1 MTVIVALALFAGYAG
16 PTVTH
21 VFAADA
27 PTVPAADEE
36 VLADR
41 PLAVWR
47 FEEHAGA
54 ERATAERS
62 TAEPLLADMSGT
74 VVFGEEGPRPPRH
87 PTLAKDNT
95 AALFGVGRS
104 ILKISGSAAGFAE
117 FQFTNGDSIT
127 LESWVN
133 PFELTEGQ
141 QVYIVG
147 KGRTSNPKVPAD
159 NQNWAL
165 RLSAAGGLARPSF
178 LFRNADNRKGHTE
191 DFHRWVADDG
201 FTPGSGWH
209 HVAVSYTFGEPDS
222 IRGYV
227 DGRPVTGTWDFG
239 GPTKKPPVVDD
250 DEVWI
255 GSSIN
260 GNMANTFPGL
270 LDDVAIHRAIV
281 PPERIAARWVVDE
294 TVPPVPVV
302 ALAPVPEDA
311 VLYEI
316 IEGVPDRTW
325 YYGGRGPSESFTR
338 PQFALVD
345 LPLRY
350 GETGVREDRSDPF
363 IVRASG
369 RIELPPG
376 PQRLTI
382 RTRGGA
388 RVFLDGKS
396 VATLPTPRDLSDG
409 HEKLF
414 VPDRFGPAGIRP
426 LPQGDQQ
433 AMVDVVGDGR
443 RHLVRVEF
451 RVGGNNRRP
460 ETGDFS
466 VSVGPPDTVPVIASP
481 AGEAVAFSEAGWETL
496 ATRLRAD
503 FAAENAARRHTALAR
518 HADAW
523 ARRHAAAK
531 ERVSTRPPVVPPEIP
546 ASAMAHAAT
555 VHNAIDRFIN
565 ARLVAADIPPAGLV
579 SDTDFI
585 RRLSLDVRG
594 IIPRPAEIKA
604 FLADTRPDRR
614 ERLID
619 AFLADPRWADHW
631 VGYWQDVLA
640 ENPNLVNPT
649 LNNTGPFRFWIHES
663 FLDDKPIDR
672 FATEAVLM
680 QGSTYGGGPGGFA
693 LATENDVPFAAK
705 AHVLGRAFLAME
717 MNCARCHD
725 APNHRFIQK
734 DLFSLAAML
743 ARGPQKVPLTSS
755 IPGGSARLARL
766 AVQVTLEPG
775 TEVPPA
781 WPFADVVA
789 EAGPA
794 VQTTSPAD
802 TRELLA
808 ALITSP
814 DNDRFAQVVVNR
826 LWARYFGRGLVA
838 DADDWESESPS
849 HPELLDWLARQLVAN
864 NYSLKAV
871 ARLILASH
879 AYGRGRLDLVRAAP
893 ASMFAGREP
902 RRMSAEQVV
911 DSLHLAS
918 GKPFDVE
925 EITFDVE
932 GLKKRD
938 VFTRL
943 PAPTTAWQFATTAN
957 ERDRPSL
964 SFPFAQQYTTLM
976 AAFGWRAERQS
987 PITDRETDPDV
998 LQPAIMANGV
1008 AVKKASQFSESSG
1021 FTRLA
1026 LEDRPLDG
1034 FIEGVFLRILGRFAT
1049 DAERAAAVALLRD
1062 GYDTRRVDV
1071 DPATT
1076 PPPEPRPTGVS
1087 WPNHLTEDADR
1098 VKRELAAIAL
1108 RGDRPTPQLTTDWRE
1123 RAEDFVWTLFN
1134 TPEFVFL
1141 P

>member
-1 MTVIVALALFAGYAG
+1 MRVSCHSRWLVALLVALLVACVGRA
-16 PTVTH
+16 VS
-21 VFAADA
+21 AAEAATTADKSLPVA
-27 PTVPAADEE
+27 RSAFESADEFKADGRKVDGAG
-36 VLADR
+36 VL
-41 PLAVWR
+41 
-47 FEEHAGA
+47 
-54 ERATAERS
+54 
-62 TAEPLLADMSGT
+62 
-74 VVFGEEGPRPPRH
+74 FGQAGPRPPRE
-87 PTLAKDNT
+87 
-95 AALFGVGRS
+95 R
-104 ILKISGSAAGFAE
+104 GFAADNKAAM
-117 FQFTNGDSIT
+117 FGAGRGFIRIADPGADSPFDFTAGDSIT
-127 LESWVN
+127 LEAWVN
-133 PFELTEGQ
+133 PFELQDRQ
-141 QVYIVG
+141 QVYVIG
-147 KGRTSNPKVPAD
+147 KGRTGNPGVAAD
-159 NQNWAL
+159 NQNWSL
-165 RLSAAGGLARPSF
+165 RISLAGGLARPSF
-178 LFRNADNRKGHTE
+178 LFRNADNRKGRPE
-191 DFHRWVADDG
+191 DFHRWIAAEG
-201 FTPGSGWH
+201 FEPGSGWH
-209 HVAVSYTFGEPDS
+209 HVAISYTFGAPDS

-227 DGRPVTGTWDFG
+227 DGRPVGGTWDFG
-239 GPTKKPPVVDD
+239 GPTTKPPVVDD

-255 GSSIN
+255 GSAIN
-260 GNMANTFPGL
+260 GNASATFLGL
-270 LDDVAIHRAIV
+270 LDEVAVHRGTVKAEEI
-281 PPERIAARWVVDE
+281 RSRWDVDE
-294 TVPPVPVV
+294 SVPIDGGTQP
-302 ALAPVPEDA
+302 ANVPETA

-316 IEGVPDRTW
+316 FEGMPDGSW
-325 YYGGRGPSESFTR
+325 YVGGVGPTESFTR

-350 GETGVREDRSDPF
+350 GEAGVREDRSDPC

-388 RVFLDGKS
+388 RVFLDGKK
-396 VATLPTPRDLSDG
+396 VATLPTPRDKSDG
-409 HEKLF
+409 QEKIF
-414 VPDRFGPAGIRP
+414 VPDRSGPAGIRP
-426 LPQGDQQ
+426 VPQGDQQ
-433 AMVDVVGDGR
+433 TVVDVGGDGR
-443 RHLVRVEF
+443 LHLVRVEV
-451 RVGGNNRRP
+451 RVGGGSRRP

-466 VSVGPPDTVPVIASP
+466 VSVGPPDAVPVIASP
-481 AGEAVAFSEAGWETL
+481 AGEAVPLSDAGWQEL
-496 ATRLRAD
+496 AGRLRAELEK
-503 FAAENAARRHTALAR
+503 ENTVRRHAAVAR
-518 HADAW
+518 QADFW

-531 ERVSTRPPVVPPEIP
+531 ERLAARPPVVPPEIP
-546 ASAMAHAAT
+546 ASAAPHDAAI
-555 VHNAIDRFIN
+555 HNDIDRFIN
-565 ARLVAADIPPAGLV
+565 ARLLAANIPPAGLA
-579 SDTDFI
+579 SDTDFV

-594 IIPRPAEIKA
+594 IIPAPDEIEA
-604 FLADTRPDRR
+604 FLADNRSDRR
-614 ERLID
+614 ARLID

-640 ENPNLVNPT
+640 ENPNLVNPS

-680 QGSTYGGGPGGFA
+680 PGSTYGGGPGGFA
-693 LATENDVPFAAK
+693 LATENDAPFAAK

-755 IPGGSARLARL
+755 IPGGAERLERL
-766 AVQVTLEPG
+766 TVQVTLEPG

-789 EAGPA
+789 KAGPA
-794 VQTTSPAD
+794 VQLESPND
-802 TRELLA
+802 TREQLA

-814 DNDRFAQVVVNR
+814 DNDRFARVVVNR
-826 LWARYFGRGLVA
+826 LWARYLGRGLVA

-849 HPELLDWLARQLVAN
+849 NPELLDWLARQLVTN
-864 NYSLKAV
+864 DYSLKAV

-879 AYGRGRLDLVRAAP
+879 TYGRGRLEFDRPAP

-911 DSLHLAS
+911 DSLHAAS

-987 PITDRETDPDV
+987 PITDREIDPDV
-998 LQPAIMANGV
+998 LQPAIVANGV
-1008 AVKKASQFSESSG
+1008 VVKKASQFSGSSG

-1026 LEDRPLDG
+1026 LEDQPLAG
-1034 FIEGVFLRILGRFAT
+1034 FIDDVFLRILGRRPTAP
-1049 DAERAAAVALLRD
+1049 ERAAAVALLEE
-1062 GYDTRRVDV
+1062 GYDTRRLDV
-1071 DPATT
+1071 DPTT
-1076 PPPEPRPTGVS
+1076 IPPPEPRPTGVS

-1108 RGDRPTPQLTTDWRE
+1108 RGDPPTPRLVADWRE
-1123 RAEDFVWTLFN
+1123 RAEDLVWTLFN

>member
-1 MTVIVALALFAGYAG
+1 MAVLVAGIVWPASKAEPA
-16 PTVTH
+16 P
-21 VFAADA
+21 AADA
-27 PTVPAADEE
+27 IPPVARFAFESADEFT
-36 VLADR
+36 ADGR
-41 PLAVWR
+41 KI
-47 FEEHAGA
+47 
-54 ERATAERS
+54 
-62 TAEPLLADMSGT
+62 DGT
-74 VVFGEEGPRPPRH
+74 VVFGQAGPRPPRERGF
-87 PTLAKDNT
+87 AADNK
-95 AALFGVGRS
+95 AALFGSGRGFIRVADPGADS
-104 ILKISGSAAGFAE
+104 PFDFAA
-117 FQFTNGDSIT
+117 GDSIT
-127 LESWVN
+127 LEAWVN
-133 PFELTEGQ
+133 PFELQDGQ
-141 QVYIVG
+141 QVYVVG
-147 KGRTSNPKVPAD
+147 KGRTGNPGVAAD
-159 NQNWAL
+159 NQNWSL
-165 RLSAAGGLARPSF
+165 RITAAGGLARPSF
-178 LFRNADNRKGHTE
+178 LFRNADNRKGRSE
-191 DFHRWVADDG
+191 DFHRWLADAG
-201 FTPGSGWH
+201 FEPGSGWH
-209 HVAVSYTFGEPDS
+209 HIAVSYTFGKPDS

-227 DGRPVTGTWDFG
+227 DGRPVSGTWDLG
-239 GPTKKPPVVDD
+239 GPTAKPPVVDD
-250 DEVWI
+250 DEIWI
-255 GSSIN
+255 GSAIN
-260 GNMANTFPGL
+260 GNAGSTFPGL
-270 LDDVAIHRAIV
+270 IDEVAIHRGVVTAD
-281 PPERIAARWVVDE
+281 EMRSRWDVDE
-294 TVPPVPVV
+294 TVPVDGGT
-302 ALAPVPEDA
+302 AAANVPETA

-316 IEGVPDRTW
+316 FEGMPDGSW
-325 YYGGRGPSESFTR
+325 YVGGAGPTESFTR

-350 GETGVREDRSDPF
+350 GETGVREDRFDPC

-388 RVFLDGKS
+388 RVFLDGKK
-396 VATLPTPRDLSDG
+396 VATLPTQPDLSDG
-409 HEKLF
+409 HEKIF
-414 VPDRFGPAGIRP
+414 VPDRSGPAGIRP
-426 LPQGDQQ
+426 VPQGDQQ
-433 AMVDVVGDGR
+433 TVVDVVGDGR
-443 RHLVRVEF
+443 RHLVRVDV
-451 RVGGNNRRP
+451 RVGGGGRRP

-466 VSVGPPDTVPVIASP
+466 VSVGPPDSVPVIASP
-481 AGEAVAFSEAGWETL
+481 AGEAVPLSDAGWQEL
-496 ATRLRAD
+496 ADRLRAD
-503 FAAENAARRHTALAR
+503 LVAENTARRRAAVAR
-518 HADAW
+518 QADFW

-531 ERVSTRPPVVPPEIP
+531 ERLAARPPLVVPEIP
-546 ASAMAHAAT
+546 ASATAHAAAI
-555 VHNAIDRFIN
+555 HNDIDRFIN
-565 ARLVAADIPPAGLV
+565 ARLVAADIPPAGLA

-585 RRLSLDVRG
+585 RRVSLDVRG
-594 IIPRPAEIKA
+594 IIPRPAEIEA
-604 FLADTRPDRR
+604 FLADPRPDRR

-640 ENPNLVNPT
+640 ENPNLVNPS

-705 AHVLGRAFLAME
+705 AHVLSRAFLAME

-755 IPGGSARLARL
+755 IPGGAERLARL

-789 EAGPA
+789 DAGPA
-794 VQTTSPAD
+794 VELMSPAD
-802 TRELLA
+802 TREQLA

-814 DNDRFAQVVVNR
+814 DNDRFARVVVNR

-849 HPELLDWLARQLVAN
+849 HPELLDWLARQLVAHD
-864 NYSLKAV
+864 YSLKAV
-871 ARLILASH
+871 ARLIFASH
-879 AYGRGRLDLVRAAP
+879 TYGRGRLEFERPVP
-893 ASMFAGREP
+893 ASTFAGREP

-911 DSLHLAS
+911 DSLHVAS

-987 PITDRETDPDV
+987 PITDREIDPDV
-998 LQPAIMANGV
+998 LQPAIVANGV
-1008 AVKKASQFSESSG
+1008 VVKKASQFSESSG

-1034 FIEGVFLRILGRFAT
+1034 FVDEVFLAILGRRPS
-1049 DAERAAAVALLRD
+1049 DAERSLAVDLLRA
-1062 GYDTRRVDV
+1062 GYDTRRVSV
-1071 DPATT
+1071 DPATI

-1098 VKRELAAIAL
+1098 VKRELAVIAQ
-1108 RGDRPTPQLTTDWRE
+1108 RGDPPTPWLAADWRE
-1123 RAEDFVWTLFN
+1123 RGEDLVWTLFN
-1134 TPEFVFL
+1134 TPEFVFV

>member
-1 MTVIVALALFAGYAG
+1 MRVPRRSLRLVALLVAGCLRPA
-16 PTVTH
+16 
-21 VFAADA
+21 FAAEPATNADGL
-27 PTVPAADEE
+27 VPVTRFAFESADE
-36 VLADR
+36 
-41 PLAVWR
+41 
-47 FEEHAGA
+47 F
-54 ERATAERS
+54 
-62 TAEPLLADMSGT
+62 SGEGRKIDGKG
-74 VVFGEEGPRPPRH
+74 VVFGQAGPRPPRE
-87 PTLAKDNT
+87 
-95 AALFGVGRS
+95 R
-104 ILKISGSAAGFAE
+104 GFAADNKAAM
-117 FQFTNGDSIT
+117 FGSGRGFIRLADPGPDSPFDFTAGDSIT
-127 LESWVN
+127 LEAWVN
-133 PFELTEGQ
+133 PFELQDGQ
-141 QVYIVG
+141 QVYVVG
-147 KGRTSNPKVPAD
+147 KGRTGNPGVAAD
-159 NQNWAL
+159 NQNWSL
-165 RLSAAGGLARPSF
+165 RLSGVGGLARPSF
-178 LFRNADNRKGHTE
+178 LFRNADNRKGRSE
-191 DFHRWVADDG
+191 DFHRWVGDAG
-201 FTPGSGWH
+201 FEPGSGWH
-209 HVAVSYTFGEPDS
+209 HVAICYTFGDPDS

-227 DGRPVTGTWDFG
+227 DGRSVGGTWDFG
-239 GPTKKPPVVDD
+239 GPTTKPPVVDD
-250 DEVWI
+250 DEIWI
-255 GSSIN
+255 GSAIN
-260 GNMANTFPGL
+260 GNASATFPGL
-270 LDDVAIHRAIV
+270 IDEVAIHRGTV
-281 PPERIAARWVVDE
+281 PAAEIRARWDVDE
-294 TVPPVPVV
+294 SVPLDGGTAV
-302 ALAPVPEDA
+302 ADVPETA

-316 IEGVPDRTW
+316 FEGMPDGSW
-325 YYGGRGPSESFTR
+325 YVGGSGPTESFTR
-338 PQFALVD
+338 PHFALVD

-350 GETGVREDRSDPF
+350 GERGVREDRSDPC

-388 RVFLDGKS
+388 RVFLDGKK
-396 VATLPTPRDLSDG
+396 VATLPTPRDMSDG
-409 HEKLF
+409 HEKIF
-414 VPDRFGPAGIRP
+414 VPDRSGPAGIRP
-426 LPQGDQQ
+426 VPQGDQQ
-433 AMVDVVGDGR
+433 TVVEVTGDGQ
-443 RHLVRVEF
+443 RHFVRVEF

-466 VSVGPPDTVPVIASP
+466 LSVAPPDALPVIASP
-481 AGEAVAFSEAGWETL
+481 AGETEPLSEAGWGNL
-496 ATRLRAD
+496 SARLRAELAVENTTRRRTAVARQAD
-503 FAAENAARRHTALAR
+503 F
-518 HADAW
+518 W

-531 ERVSTRPPVVPPEIP
+531 KRLADRPLVVPPAIP
-546 ASAMAHAAT
+546 AAAEAHVAAI
-555 VHNAIDRFIN
+555 HNAIDQFIN
-565 ARLVAADIPPAGLV
+565 AKLLATDTRPAGLV
-579 SDTDFI
+579 SDTEFI

-594 IIPRPAEIKA
+594 IIPRPDEVED
-604 FLADTRPDRR
+604 FLADTRADRR

-640 ENPNLVNPT
+640 ENPNLVNPS
-649 LNNTGPFRFWIHES
+649 LNNTGPFRFWIYES

-743 ARGPQKVPLTSS
+743 GRGPQKVPLTSS
-755 IPGGSARLARL
+755 IPGGAERLSRL
-766 AVQVTLEPG
+766 TVQVTLAPG

-794 VQTTSPAD
+794 VQLESPND
-802 TRELLA
+802 TREQLA

-814 DNDRFAQVVVNR
+814 DNDRFARVVVNR
-826 LWARYFGRGLVA
+826 LWARYLGRGLVA

-849 HPELLDWLARQLVAN
+849 HPELLDWLARELIARD
-864 NYSLKAV
+864 YSLKAV

-879 AYGRGRLDLVRAAP
+879 TYGRGRLDLERAVP

-911 DSLHLAS
+911 DSLHAAS

-998 LQPAIMANGV
+998 LQPAIVANGV
-1008 AVKKASQFSESSG
+1008 VVKKASQFSESSG
-1021 FTRLA
+1021 FARLA
-1026 LEDRPLDG
+1026 LEDQPLDA
-1034 FIEGVFLRILGRFAT
+1034 FIDDVFLTILGRRPT
-1049 DAERAAAVALLRD
+1049 DAERAAAINLLRE
-1062 GYDTRRVDV
+1062 GYDTRRIDI
-1071 DPATT
+1071 DSTT
-1076 PPPEPRPTGVS
+1076 IPPPELRPTGVS

-1098 VKRELAAIAL
+1098 VKRELASIAL
-1108 RGDRPTPQLTTDWRE
+1108 RGDPPTPRLAADWRE
-1123 RAEDFVWTLFN
+1123 RAEDLVWTLFN
-1134 TPEFVFL
+1134 TPEFVFV

>member
-1 MTVIVALALFAGYAG
+1 MRVPRRSLRLVALLVAGCLSPASAAEPAITADGLVPVTRFA
-16 PTVTH
+16 
-21 VFAADA
+21 FES
-27 PTVPAADEE
+27 ADEFT
-36 VLADR
+36 ADGR
-41 PLAVWR
+41 KID
-47 FEEHAGA
+47 GK
-54 ERATAERS
+54 
-62 TAEPLLADMSGT
+62 G
-74 VVFGEEGPRPPRH
+74 VVFGQAGPRPPRE
-87 PTLAKDNT
+87 
-95 AALFGVGRS
+95 R
-104 ILKISGSAAGFAE
+104 GFAADNKAAM
-117 FQFTNGDSIT
+117 FGSGRGFIRIPDPGPGSPFDFTAGDSIT
-127 LESWVN
+127 LEAWVN
-133 PFELTEGQ
+133 PFELQDGQ
-141 QVYIVG
+141 QVYVVG
-147 KGRTSNPKVPAD
+147 KGRTGNPGVAAD
-159 NQNWAL
+159 NQNWSL
-165 RLSAAGGLARPSF
+165 RLSGVGGLARPSF
-178 LFRNADNRKGHTE
+178 LFRNADNRKGRSE
-191 DFHRWVADDG
+191 DFHRWVAAEG
-201 FTPGSGWH
+201 FEPGSGWH
-209 HVAVSYTFGEPDS
+209 HVAISYTFGEPDS

-227 DGRPVTGTWDFG
+227 DGKPVGGAWDFG
-239 GPTKKPPVVDD
+239 GPTTKPPVVDD
-250 DEVWI
+250 DEIWI
-255 GSSIN
+255 GSAIN
-260 GNMANTFPGL
+260 GNASATFPGL
-270 LDDVAIHRAIV
+270 IDEVAIHRGTV
-281 PPERIAARWVVDE
+281 PAAEIRARWDVDE
-294 TVPPVPVV
+294 SVPLDGGTAV
-302 ALAPVPEDA
+302 ADVPETA

-316 IEGVPDRTW
+316 FEGMPDGSW
-325 YYGGRGPSESFTR
+325 YVGGSGPTESFTR
-338 PQFALVD
+338 PHFALVD

-350 GETGVREDRSDPF
+350 GERGVREDRSDPCL
-363 IVRASG
+363 VRASG

-388 RVFLDGKS
+388 RVFLDGKK
-396 VATLPTPRDLSDG
+396 VATLPTPVDMSDG
-409 HEKLF
+409 HEKIF
-414 VPDRFGPAGIRP
+414 VPDRSGPAGIRP
-426 LPQGDQQ
+426 VPQGDQQ
-433 AMVDVVGDGR
+433 TVVDIVGDGR
-443 RHLVRVEF
+443 RHLVRVDV
-451 RVGGNNRRP
+451 RIGGGNRRP

-466 VSVGPPDTVPVIASP
+466 VSVGPPDALPLIASP
-481 AGEAVAFSEAGWETL
+481 GGEAVPLSDSAWNEL
-496 ATRLRAD
+496 ASRLRAD
-503 FAAENAARRHTALAR
+503 LAAENASRRRAALER
-518 HADAW
+518 QADFW

-531 ERVSTRPPVVPPEIP
+531 KRLADRPLVVPPVIP
-546 ASAMAHAAT
+546 AAAEAHAAAI
-555 VHNAIDRFIN
+555 HNAIDQFIN
-565 ARLVAADIPPAGLV
+565 AKLLATDTRPAGLV
-579 SDTDFI
+579 SDTEFI

-594 IIPRPAEIKA
+594 IIPRPDEVED

-640 ENPNLVNPT
+640 ENPNLVNPS
-649 LNNTGPFRFWIHES
+649 LNNTGPFRFWIYES

-755 IPGGSARLARL
+755 IPGGAERLSRL
-766 AVQVTLEPG
+766 TVQVTLAPG

-794 VQTTSPAD
+794 VQLESPND
-802 TRELLA
+802 TREQLA

-814 DNDRFAQVVVNR
+814 DNERFAQVVVNR
-826 LWARYFGRGLVA
+826 LWARYLGRGLVA

-849 HPELLDWLARQLVAN
+849 HPELLDWLAHELIARD
-864 NYSLKAV
+864 YSLKAV

-879 AYGRGRLDLVRAAP
+879 TYGRGRLDLERAVP

-911 DSLHLAS
+911 DSLHAAS

-987 PITDRETDPDV
+987 PITDRDTAPDV
-998 LQPAIMANGV
+998 LQPAIVANGV
-1008 AVKKASQFSESSG
+1008 VVKKVSQFSESSG
-1021 FTRLA
+1021 FVYLA
-1026 LEDRPLDG
+1026 LEDQPLDA
-1034 FIEGVFLRILGRFAT
+1034 FIDAVFLTILGRRPT
-1049 DAERAAAVALLRD
+1049 ETERAAAIDLLRE
-1062 GYDTRRVDV
+1062 GYDTRRIDI
-1071 DPATT
+1071 DSATI
-1076 PPPEPRPTGVS
+1076 PPPEQRPTGVS

-1108 RGDRPTPQLTTDWRE
+1108 RGDPPTPRLAADWRE
-1123 RAEDFVWTLFN
+1123 RAEDLVWTLFN
-1134 TPEFVFL
+1134 TPEFVFV

>member
-1 MTVIVALALFAGYAG
+1 MRVSYPSRWLVALLVACVGGA
-16 PTVTH
+16 VS
-21 VFAADA
+21 AAE
-27 PTVPAADEE
+27 PPSPAAGLVPVARFAFESADEFK
-36 VLADR
+36 ADGR
-41 PLAVWR
+41 KI
-47 FEEHAGA
+47 
-54 ERATAERS
+54 
-62 TAEPLLADMSGT
+62 DGT
-74 VVFGEEGPRPPRH
+74 GVVFGQAGPRPPRE
-87 PTLAKDNT
+87 
-95 AALFGVGRS
+95 R
-104 ILKISGSAAGFAE
+104 GFAADNKAAM
-117 FQFTNGDSIT
+117 FGGGRGFLRVTDPGADSPFDFVAGDSIT
-127 LESWVN
+127 LEAWVN
-133 PFELTEGQ
+133 PFELQDGQ
-141 QVYIVG
+141 QVYVVG
-147 KGRTSNPKVPAD
+147 KGRTGNPGVAAD
-159 NQNWAL
+159 NQNWSL
-165 RLSAAGGLARPSF
+165 RISAADGLARPSF
-178 LFRNADNRKGHTE
+178 LFRNADNRKGRSE
-191 DFHRWVADDG
+191 DFHRWVAAEG
-201 FTPGSGWH
+201 FEPGSGWH
-209 HVAVSYTFGEPDS
+209 HVAISYTFGEPGS

-227 DGRPVTGTWDFG
+227 DGRPVSGTWDFG
-239 GPTKKPPVVDD
+239 GPTTKPPVVDD

-255 GSSIN
+255 GSAIN
-260 GNMANTFPGL
+260 GNASATFLGL
-270 LDDVAIHRAIV
+270 LDEVAIHRGTV
-281 PPERIAARWVVDE
+281 TAAEICSRWDVDE
-294 TVPPVPVV
+294 SVPIEGGTQP
-302 ALAPVPEDA
+302 ADLPETA

-316 IEGVPDRTW
+316 FEGMPDGSW
-325 YYGGRGPSESFTR
+325 YVGGAGPTESFTR
-338 PQFALVD
+338 PQFALID

-369 RIELPPG
+369 RVELPPG
-376 PQRLTI
+376 PQLLTI

-388 RVFLDGKS
+388 RVFLDGKT
-396 VATLPTPRDLSDG
+396 VATLATPRDQSDG
-409 HEKLF
+409 HEKIF
-414 VPDRFGPAGIRP
+414 VPDRSGPAGIRP
-426 LPQGDQQ
+426 VPQGDQQ
-433 AMVDVVGDGR
+433 TVVDVVGDGK
-443 RHLVRVEF
+443 RHLVRVEV
-451 RVGGNNRRP
+451 RVGGRNRRP

-466 VSVGPPDTVPVIASP
+466 VSVGPPDTVPLIASP
-481 AGEAVAFSEAGWETL
+481 AGEAVPLSDSGWQEL
-496 ATRLRAD
+496 ANRLRAD
-503 FAAENAARRHTALAR
+503 LDRENTARRQAAVAR
-518 HADAW
+518 QADFW
-523 ARRHAAAK
+523 ARRHAQAK
-531 ERVSTRPPVVPPEIP
+531 ERLAARSPVVAPEIP
-546 ASAMAHAAT
+546 AAAAAHAAAI
-555 VHNAIDRFIN
+555 HGDIDRFIN
-565 ARLVAADIPPAGLV
+565 ARLLAAEIPPAGLV
-579 SDTDFI
+579 ADTDFI
-585 RRLSLDVRG
+585 RRVSLDVRG
-594 IIPRPAEIKA
+594 IIPAPAEIEA
-604 FLADTRPDRR
+604 FLADTRSDRR

-619 AFLADPRWADHW
+619 TFLADPRWADHW

-640 ENPNLVNPT
+640 ENPNLVNPS

-705 AHVLGRAFLAME
+705 AHVLSRAFLAME

-755 IPGGSARLARL
+755 IPGDKERLARL

-775 TEVPPA
+775 TNVPPA
-781 WPFADVVA
+781 WPFADVVDEKAA
-789 EAGPA
+789 EGL
-794 VQTTSPAD
+794 VRSPAD
-802 TRELLA
+802 TREQLA
-808 ALITSP
+808 ALITTP
-814 DNDRFAQVVVNR
+814 DNDRFAKVIVNR

-864 NYSLKAV
+864 DYSLKAV

-879 AYGRGRLDLVRAAP
+879 AYGRGRLEFERPVP
-893 ASMFAGREP
+893 ASMVAGREP

-911 DSLHLAS
+911 DSLHAAS

-938 VFTRL
+938 IFTRL

-987 PITDRETDPDV
+987 PITDREIDPDV
-998 LQPAIMANGV
+998 LQPAIVANGV
-1008 AVKKASQFSESSG
+1008 VVKKASQFSESSE

-1026 LEDRPLDG
+1026 LESRPLEG
-1034 FIEGVFLRILGRFAT
+1034 FIEGVFLRILGRSPTAVEEAT
-1049 DAERAAAVALLRD
+1049 AVALLTD
-1062 GYDTRRVDV
+1062 GYDTRRVAV
-1071 DPATT
+1071 DPANI

-1087 WPNHLTEDADR
+1087 WPNHLTQDADR

-1108 RGDRPTPQLTTDWRE
+1108 RGDPPSPRLAADWRE
-1123 RAEDFVWTLFN
+1123 RAEDLVWTLFN

>member
-1 MTVIVALALFAGYAG
+1 MRNSNYSPWLVPLLGACVGWA
-16 PTVTH
+16 VS
-21 VFAADA
+21 AAEPA
-27 PTVPAADEE
+27 IPAAGLVPVARYAFESADEFK
-36 VLADR
+36 ADGR
-41 PLAVWR
+41 KIDGR
-47 FEEHAGA
+47 
-54 ERATAERS
+54 
-62 TAEPLLADMSGT
+62 
-74 VVFGEEGPRPPRH
+74 VVFGQAGPRPPRERGF
-87 PTLAKDNT
+87 AAVNKG
-95 AALFGVGRS
+95 ALFGAGR
-104 ILKISGSAAGFAE
+104 GFIRIADPGADSP
-117 FQFTNGDSIT
+117 FDFTAGDSIT
-127 LESWVN
+127 LEAWVN
-133 PFELTEGQ
+133 PFELQDGQ
-141 QVYIVG
+141 QVYVIG
-147 KGRTSNPKVPAD
+147 KGRTGNPGVAAD
-159 NQNWAL
+159 NQNWSL
-165 RLSAAGGLARPSF
+165 RISAAGGLARPSF
-178 LFRNADNRKGHTE
+178 LFRNADNRKGRSE
-191 DFHRWVADDG
+191 DFHRWVAAEG
-201 FTPGSGWH
+201 FEPSSGWH
-209 HVAVSYTFGEPDS
+209 HIAVSYTFGEPDS

-227 DGRPVTGTWDFG
+227 DGRPVSGTWDLG
-239 GPTKKPPVVDD
+239 GPTPKPPVVDD
-250 DEVWI
+250 DEIWI
-255 GSSIN
+255 GSAIN
-260 GNMANTFPGL
+260 GNASATFLGL
-270 LDDVAIHRAIV
+270 LDEVAIHRGTVTAEEI
-281 PPERIAARWVVDE
+281 RSRFDVDE
-294 TVPPVPVV
+294 SVPIDGGTQP
-302 ALAPVPEDA
+302 ANVPETA

-316 IEGVPDRTW
+316 FEGMPDGSW
-325 YYGGRGPSESFTR
+325 YVGGAGPTESFMR

-363 IVRASG
+363 IVRASS

-376 PQRLTI
+376 PQRLTV

-388 RVFLDGKS
+388 RVFLDGKK
-396 VATLPTPRDLSDG
+396 VATLPTRPDLSDG

-414 VPDRFGPAGIRP
+414 VPDRSGPAGIRP
-426 LPQGDQQ
+426 VPQGDQQ
-433 AMVDVVGDGR
+433 TVVDVVGDGR
-443 RHLVRVEF
+443 QHLVRVDV
-451 RVGGNNRRP
+451 RVGGGGRRP

-466 VSVGPPDTVPVIASP
+466 VSVGPPDSVPVIASP
-481 AGEAVAFSEAGWETL
+481 AGEAVPLSDAGWEPL
-496 ATRLRAD
+496 AARLRTEL
-503 FAAENAARRHTALAR
+503 AAENAARRHAAVAR
-518 HADAW
+518 QADFW

-531 ERVSTRPPVVPPEIP
+531 ERLATQPPVVVPEIP
-546 ASAMAHAAT
+546 ALAAAHAQAI
-555 VHNAIDRFIN
+555 HNDIDRFIN
-565 ARLVAADIPPAGLV
+565 ARLVAADIPAAGLA

-594 IIPRPAEIKA
+594 IIPRPAEIEA

-614 ERLID
+614 ERLIE

-640 ENPNLVNPT
+640 ENPNLVNPS

-755 IPGGSARLARL
+755 IPGGAERLARL

-781 WPFADVVA
+781 WPFADVVEPKAA
-789 EAGPA
+789 EGL
-794 VQTTSPAD
+794 VRSSAD
-802 TRELLA
+802 TREQLA
-808 ALITSP
+808 ALITAP
-814 DNDRFAQVVVNR
+814 DNDRFAKVVVNR

-864 NYSLKAV
+864 HYSLKAV

-879 AYGRGRLDLVRAAP
+879 TYGRGRLDLERPVP

-902 RRMSAEQVV
+902 RRMSAEQVI
-911 DSLHLAS
+911 DSLHVAS

-938 VFTRL
+938 IFTRL

-964 SFPFAQQYTTLM
+964 SFPFAQHYTTLM

-998 LQPAIMANGV
+998 LQPAIVANGV
-1008 AVKKASQFSESSG
+1008 VVKKASQFSESSD

-1034 FIEGVFLRILGRFAT
+1034 FIDELFLAILGRRPS
-1049 DAERAAAVALLRD
+1049 DAERSLAVDLLRA
-1062 GYDTRRVDV
+1062 GYDTRKVRV
-1071 DPATT
+1071 DPATI

-1098 VKRELAAIAL
+1098 VKRELAVIAQ
-1108 RGDRPTPQLTTDWRE
+1108 RGDPPTPRLAADWRE
-1123 RAEDFVWTLFN
+1123 RAEDLVWTLFN
-1134 TPEFVFL
+1134 TPEFVFV

>member
-1 MTVIVALALFAGYAG
+1 VAVLVAGIVWPASKAEPA
-16 PTVTH
+16 P
-21 VFAADA
+21 AADA
-27 PTVPAADEE
+27 IPPVARFAFESADEFT
-36 VLADR
+36 ADGR
-41 PLAVWR
+41 KI
-47 FEEHAGA
+47 
-54 ERATAERS
+54 
-62 TAEPLLADMSGT
+62 DGT
-74 VVFGEEGPRPPRH
+74 VVFGQAGPRPPRERGF
-87 PTLAKDNT
+87 AADNK
-95 AALFGVGRS
+95 AALFGSGRGFIRVADPGADS
-104 ILKISGSAAGFAE
+104 PFDFAA
-117 FQFTNGDSIT
+117 GDSIT
-127 LESWVN
+127 LEAWVN
-133 PFELTEGQ
+133 PFELQDGQ
-141 QVYIVG
+141 QVYVVG
-147 KGRTSNPKVPAD
+147 KGRTGNPGVAAD
-159 NQNWAL
+159 NQNWSL
-165 RLSAAGGLARPSF
+165 RITAAGGLARPSF
-178 LFRNADNRKGHTE
+178 LFRNADNRKGRSE
-191 DFHRWVADDG
+191 DFHRWLADAG
-201 FTPGSGWH
+201 FEPGSGWH
-209 HVAVSYTFGEPDS
+209 HIAVSYTFGKPDS

-227 DGRPVTGTWDFG
+227 DGRPVSGTWDLG
-239 GPTKKPPVVDD
+239 GPTAKPPVVDD
-250 DEVWI
+250 DEIWI
-255 GSSIN
+255 GSAIN
-260 GNMANTFPGL
+260 GNAGSTFPGL
-270 LDDVAIHRAIV
+270 IDEVAIHRGVVTAD
-281 PPERIAARWVVDE
+281 EMRSRWDVDE
-294 TVPPVPVV
+294 TVPVDGGT
-302 ALAPVPEDA
+302 AAANVPETA

-316 IEGVPDRTW
+316 FEGMPDGSW
-325 YYGGRGPSESFTR
+325 YVGGAGPTESFTR

-350 GETGVREDRSDPF
+350 GETGVREDRFDPC

-388 RVFLDGKS
+388 RVFLDGKK
-396 VATLPTPRDLSDG
+396 VATLPTQPDLSDG
-409 HEKLF
+409 HEKIF
-414 VPDRFGPAGIRP
+414 VPDRSGPAGIRP
-426 LPQGDQQ
+426 VPQGDQQ
-433 AMVDVVGDGR
+433 TVVDVVGDGR
-443 RHLVRVEF
+443 RHLVRVDV
-451 RVGGNNRRP
+451 RVGGGGRRP

-466 VSVGPPDTVPVIASP
+466 VSVGPPDSVPVIASP
-481 AGEAVAFSEAGWETL
+481 AGEAVPLSDAGWQEL
-496 ATRLRAD
+496 ADRLRAD
-503 FAAENAARRHTALAR
+503 LVAENTARRRAAVAR
-518 HADAW
+518 QADFW

-531 ERVSTRPPVVPPEIP
+531 ERLAARPPLVVPEIP
-546 ASAMAHAAT
+546 ASATAHAAAI
-555 VHNAIDRFIN
+555 HNDIDRFIN
-565 ARLVAADIPPAGLV
+565 ARLVAADIPPAGLA

-585 RRLSLDVRG
+585 RRVSLDVRG
-594 IIPRPAEIKA
+594 IIPRPAEIEA
-604 FLADTRPDRR
+604 FLADPRPDRR

-640 ENPNLVNPT
+640 ENPNLVNPS

-705 AHVLGRAFLAME
+705 AHVLSRAFLAME

-755 IPGGSARLARL
+755 IPGGAERLARL

-789 EAGPA
+789 DAGPA
-794 VQTTSPAD
+794 VELMSPAD
-802 TRELLA
+802 TREQLA

-814 DNDRFAQVVVNR
+814 DNDRFARVVVNR

-849 HPELLDWLARQLVAN
+849 HPELLDWLARQLVAHD
-864 NYSLKAV
+864 YSLKAV
-871 ARLILASH
+871 ARLIFASH
-879 AYGRGRLDLVRAAP
+879 TYGRGRLEFERPVP
-893 ASMFAGREP
+893 ASTFAGREP

-911 DSLHLAS
+911 DSLHVAS

-987 PITDRETDPDV
+987 PITDREIDPDV
-998 LQPAIMANGV
+998 LQPAIVANGV
-1008 AVKKASQFSESSG
+1008 VVKKASQFSESSG

-1034 FIEGVFLRILGRFAT
+1034 FVDEVFLAILGRRPS
-1049 DAERAAAVALLRD
+1049 DAERSLAVDLLRA
-1062 GYDTRRVDV
+1062 GYDTRRVSV
-1071 DPATT
+1071 DPATI

-1098 VKRELAAIAL
+1098 VKRELAVIAQ
-1108 RGDRPTPQLTTDWRE
+1108 RGDPPTPWLAADWRE
-1123 RAEDFVWTLFN
+1123 RGEDLVWTLFN
-1134 TPEFVFL
+1134 TPEFVFV